1 MMSVYCAGADNYSRL
16 IRRTVVRYLII
27 GSINVFF
34 NYFRYT
40 VLTIMM
46 VLRQISSKV
55 KKRFPSYD
63 HLVEA
68 GVMTQTEMKA
78 LERAQTMTDYPC
90 YWVPVTWASNLVQQA
105 WEQGYI
111 KVGDYFV
118 VFGNQEMVCFRS
130 QDSSST

>member
-1 MMSVYCAGADNYSRL
+1 
-16 IRRTVVRYLII
+16 
-27 GSINVFF
+27 
-34 NYFRYT
+34 
-40 VLTIMM
+40 MM

-90 YWVPVTWASNLVQQA
+90 YWVPATWASNLVQQA

-118 VFGNQEMVCFRS
+118 FFGNQEMVCFRS